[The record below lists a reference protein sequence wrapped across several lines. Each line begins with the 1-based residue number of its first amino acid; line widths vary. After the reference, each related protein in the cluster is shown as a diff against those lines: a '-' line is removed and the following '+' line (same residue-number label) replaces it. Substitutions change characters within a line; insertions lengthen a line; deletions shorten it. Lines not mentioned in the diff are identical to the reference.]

1 MLGLRSLINLC
12 SIDIGVTRR
21 VGITSTPAF
30 VPLVVLQDNCEF
42 H

>member
-12 SIDIGVTRR
+12 LELLVGL
-21 VGITSTPAF
+21 GITSTPAF